1 MSASSDAG
9 RIGVWGRSGS
19 GKSSYAKARMKSAR
33 RVVVFDPMGE
43 YGAEG
48 FRVVDHRRHG
58 LDTVRIKIMEDWR
71 GFRIAYRP
79 PGGREVEAL
88 SALSRLLMAT
98 QAPYQSTGRG
108 DRLTLV
114 VEEMNLSFPVSGV
127 PKKWAGFAEICSR
140 GRHYGIEVIGISQRI
155 AEVATRF
162 RGNCT
167 ETVVFPQKG
176 KRDLDAAAA
185 ELGVHPDQV
194 RALKKL
200 HYLHEQDG
208 EVTAGAVVA
217 KRKAA
222 NTNAAPI
229 KAANSPR
236 APATKKRRA

>member
-1 MSASSDAG
+1 MSASSNAG

-19 GKSSYAKARMKSAR
+19 GKSSYAKARLKSAR
-33 RVVVFDPMGE
+33 RVVVFDPLGE

-48 FRVVDHRRHG
+48 FKVVDHQRDG
-58 LDTVRIKIMEDWR
+58 LDAVRLKMIEDWR
-71 GFRIAYRP
+71 GFRIAYQP
-79 PGGREVEAL
+79 PSGREVAAL
-88 SALSRLLMAT
+88 SALSRLLIAA
-98 QAPYQSTGRG
+98 QAPYKDTGRG
-108 DRLTLV
+108 AGLTLV
-114 VEEMNLSFPVSGV
+114 VEEMNLSFPVAGGAQ
-127 PKKWAGFAEICSR
+127 KCAGFAEICSR

-194 RALKKL
+194 RELKNL
-200 HYLHEQDG
+200 HYLHEQAG
-208 EVTAGAVVA
+208 EVTSGAVVA

-222 NTNAAPI
+222 NTNAAPA
-229 KAANSPR
+229 KR
-236 APATKKRRA
+236 KRRA